1 MNVPETACFAER
13 LRAGELLVGTI
24 VTLAAP
30 AVAEL
35 LSQAGLDWLWIDTEH
50 APLDAAAAQMLLQ
63 AARIPCIVR
72 TADGSEATLKKA
84 LDMGAD
90 GVIVP
95 LVNTAEQARA
105 IVACSKYPPMGRRAI
120 GLVRAQAYGFE
131 LERTVQTANQRTSVI
146 VQIEHIEGVRNIDA
160 ICAVQGIDAVFVGPY
175 DLSGSMGLTGQVT
188 HPQVLAAINQ
198 VRVAAQKA
206 GRRLGIYGHTAERA
220 LAFLDEGYTLIAV
233 GMDTSLLG
241 GAARAVAAAF
251 AGRRSA

>member
-1 MNVPETACFAER
+1 MTAANETCFADR
-13 LRAGELLVGTI
+13 LRAGDLLVGTI
-24 VTLAAP
+24 VTLASP
-30 AVAEL
+30 QVSEL

-72 TADGSEATLKKA
+72 TADGSEGTLKKA

-95 LVNTAEQARA
+95 LVNSEEQARA
-105 IVACSKYPPMGRRAI
+105 IVAYSKYPPAGRRAV

-131 LERTVQTANQRTSVI
+131 LEQTIRTANERTSVI

-160 ICAVQGIDAVFVGPY
+160 ICAVPGIDAVFVGPY
-175 DLSGSMGLTGQVT
+175 DLSGSMGLTGQVS
-188 HPQVLAAINQ
+188 HPQVIEAIDK
-198 VRVAAQKA
+198 VRIAAQKA
-206 GRRLGIYGHTAERA
+206 GRRLGIYGHTPDKA
-220 LAFLDEGYTLIAV
+220 LPFISQGYTLIAV

-241 GAARAVAAAF
+241 GAARQVSAAF
-251 AGRRSA
+251 AGRK